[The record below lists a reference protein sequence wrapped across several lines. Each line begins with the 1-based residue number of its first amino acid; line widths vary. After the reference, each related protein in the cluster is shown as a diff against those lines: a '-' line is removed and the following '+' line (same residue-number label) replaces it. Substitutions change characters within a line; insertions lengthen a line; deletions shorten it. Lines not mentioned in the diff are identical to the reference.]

1 MTPVEPDPIAERELP
16 GSSPGDVE
24 LQRPIVKRARRPD
37 AQSPISEEE
46 IAEEESSHRALP
58 RVNPLTTADLEVEPP
73 PRQRYRTPLR
83 RSFAELIR
91 ARELLLTFVERD
103 LKVRYKQAKLGAM
116 WAILQPL
123 MLMVVFT
130 VVFGRIAKIGSE
142 DLPYPIFAY
151 TALVPWG
158 LFSGAVGY
166 GTNSIIG
173 ASGTIRKIY
182 CPREIFPLTSVLSAG
197 FDFLVSSVILFGM
210 LFVYIFLTSSKVA
223 DPSITWVAFPLLLLL
238 TLVFALVFTL
248 FASAATVYYRDVRYG
263 MPMLLTIL
271 MYATP
276 VAYPINKAVSAL
288 PEALR
293 DLYPYLN
300 PLAPIMDGFRRVL
313 AHGQWPAWQPLG
325 SAAAVG
331 LVALFIVYR
340 WYKRIDGTFA
350 DVI

>member
-1 MTPVEPDPIAERELP
+1 MTPVEPDPASEPELAA
-16 GSSPGDVE
+16 SPPSDVQP
-24 LQRPIVKRARRPD
+24 QRPFVKRAQREGLL
-37 AQSPISEEE
+37 ASASEEE
-46 IAEEESSHRALP
+46 IVEEEATHRVLP
-58 RVNPLTTADLEVEPP
+58 RVNPLTTRDLEVEPP

-91 ARELLLTFVERD
+91 ARELLFTFVERD

-142 DLPYPIFAY
+142 GLPYPIFAY

-197 FDFLVSSVILFGM
+197 FDFLVSSVILFSM
-210 LFVYIFLTSSKVA
+210 LMVYTFTTNQV
-223 DPSITWVAFPLLLLL
+223 PGPTITWVAFPLLLLL
-238 TLVFALVFTL
+238 TLVYALTFTL

-276 VAYPINKAVSAL
+276 VAYPIDKAVSAL
-288 PEALR
+288 PEGLQNA
-293 DLYPYLN
+293 YPYLN

-313 AHGQWPAWQPLG
+313 AHGEWPAWEPLG

-331 LVALFIVYR
+331 LVALFLVYR

>member
-1 MTPVEPDPIAERELP
+1 MTPVEPDPLAEPE
-16 GSSPGDVE
+16 SSDSPPSDVQPE
-24 LQRPIVKRARRPD
+24 RPFVKRARRE
-37 AQSPISEEE
+37 ALLESASEEE
-46 IAEEESSHRALP
+46 IVEEDATHRVLP
-58 RVNPLTTADLEVEPP
+58 RVNPLTTRDLEVHPP

-83 RSFAELIR
+83 RSLAELVR
-91 ARELLLTFVERD
+91 ARELLFTFVERD
-103 LKVRYKQAKLGAM
+103 LKVRYKQAKLGAL

-142 DLPYPIFAY
+142 GLPYPIFAY

-158 LFSGAVGY
+158 LFSGAIGY

-182 CPREIFPLTSVLSAG
+182 CPREVFPLTSVLSAG

-210 LFVYIFLTSSKVA
+210 LLVYIFFTSSGVA
-223 DPSITWVAFPLLLLL
+223 NPSVTWFAFPLLVLL
-238 TLVFALVFTL
+238 TVVFAMTFTL

-276 VAYPINKAVSAL
+276 VAYPIDDAVSAL
-288 PEALR
+288 PQGLQ

-313 AHGQWPAWQPLG
+313 AHGTWPDWAPLG

-331 LVALFIVYR
+331 LVGLFIVYR